1 MPNRID
7 DHGFHRT
14 RYQELRAEIAGRFR
28 EAFGTAIKTDVRS
41 VFGQLISILTYSEDR
56 IASAMQQLL
65 TAFDPYAARGDA
77 LSRLATI
84 MGTNRTRGFAPDVM
98 LTIAHNSS
106 VTSIDA
112 DFTVADSQ
120 GLEYRP
126 RSTITCS
133 GTSTSAWFI
142 AVRVTDYRAPAHTI
156 TRIVTPVAGVTAV
169 DNPDRARKGQIF
181 ESDAKLRQRLLQ
193 TSSQNSSTVDGIRR
207 VLSEVDGVT
216 YAMVLHNPTGSTD
229 ANGLK
234 PHSVLPI
241 ITGGYEDDIAE
252 ALITKGVPAGIDYVK
267 TGEIPNL
274 TMESGTWRDADNA
287 KVYTAWYTRV
297 VYTNIQCEVSVEKLN
312 GYDID
317 AHEPAIKSAIVDRM
331 KDINTVGK
339 TIYASEL
346 YTPRLTNAKH
356 FAIRDITL
364 GPTASISAAA
374 DFNERLTITRDN
386 ITITY

>member
-7 DHGFHRT
+7 DHGFNRT
-14 RYQELRAEIAGRFR
+14 RYQELRAEIAERFR
-28 EAFGTAIKTDVRS
+28 ATFGTAIKTDVRS
-41 VFGQLISILTYSEDR
+41 VFGQLISILAYSEDR
-56 IASAMQQLL
+56 LAAAMQQLL
-65 TAFDPYAARGDA
+65 DAFNPYAARGDA

-84 MGTNRTRGFAPDVM
+84 MGTARTRGFPPDVM
-98 LTIAHNSS
+98 ITITHNSA
-106 VTSIDA
+106 VTSINV
-112 DFTVADSQ
+112 DFTLADSQ

-156 TRIVTPVAGVTAV
+156 TRIVTPVPGVTAV

-241 ITGGYEDDIAE
+241 ITGGYADDIAE
-252 ALITKGVPAGIDYVK
+252 ALITKGVPAGIDYVRP
-267 TGEIPNL
+267 GEIPTL
-274 TMESGTWRDADNA
+274 TIESGTWRDVANI
-287 KVYTAWYTRV
+287 KTYTAWYTRV
-297 VYTNIQCEVSVEKLN
+297 VYTEVQCNVSVEKLD
-312 GYDID
+312 GYDV
-317 AHEPAIKSAIVDRM
+317 AGHGAEIKGVIVDRM
-331 KDINTVGK
+331 KEVNAVGK
-339 TIYASEL
+339 RVYASEL
-346 YTPRLTNAKH
+346 YTMRLTNAKY

-364 GPTASISAAA
+364 GPTASISATA
-374 DFNERLTITRDN
+374 DFNERLTITRGN
-386 ITITY
+386 ITISY

>member
-14 RYQELRAEIAGRFR
+14 RYQELRAEIADRFR

-84 MGTNRTRGFAPDVM
+84 MGTNRTRGFPPDVM
-98 LTIAHNSS
+98 VTITHN
-106 VTSIDA
+106 VDVISIDA

-156 TRIVTPVAGVTAV
+156 TRIVTPVPGVTGV

-241 ITGGYEDDIAE
+241 ITGGYADDIAE

-267 TGEIPNL
+267 SGEIPNL

-287 KVYTAWYTRV
+287 KIYTAWYTRII
-297 VYTNIQCEVSVEKLN
+297 YTDVQCDVSVEKLD
-312 GYDID
+312 GYDVD
-317 AHEPAIKSAIVDRM
+317 AHEPAIKTAIVDRM
-331 KDINTVGK
+331 KDINAVGK

-346 YTPRLTNAKH
+346 YTPRLTNAKY
-356 FAIRDITL
+356 FAVRDITL
-364 GPTASISAAA
+364 GPTASISATA